1 MIRVG
6 QEKGDSASGKGSN
19 RVRGGCQETTCALRG
34 LRVIPCD
41 WVTMWEVGDKRLQGL
56 REWAVPPESGA
67 PILVW

>member
-1 MIRVG
+1 MS
-6 QEKGDSASGKGSN
+6 GDH
-19 RVRGGCQETTCALRG
+19 RALRG

-67 PILVW
+67 LILVW